1 MVIESIA
8 TGKTVEIELAKSN
21 VSLLVARVKTPGK
34 IAADEA
40 IYFTWNADQ
49 LRQLADKIY
58 ELYPVGKAVNQ

>member
-1 MVIESIA
+1 MTIESIA
-8 TGKTVEIELAKSN
+8 TGKTVEVELAKSN
-21 VSLLVARVKTPGK
+21 ISLLVARVKSPGK

-58 ELYPVGKAVNQ
+58 ELYPVEKEVTQ